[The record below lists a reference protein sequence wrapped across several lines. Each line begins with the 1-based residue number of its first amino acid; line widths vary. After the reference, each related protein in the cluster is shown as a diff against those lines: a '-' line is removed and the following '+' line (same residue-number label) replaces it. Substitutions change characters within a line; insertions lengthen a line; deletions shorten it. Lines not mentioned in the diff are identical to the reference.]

1 MVEGKDIQFKV
12 DTGAQ
17 ANVIPT
23 SEFNQLPDTG
33 KRIQL
38 IKSAI
43 NLTSYTGDK
52 LIVKGQC
59 TLRCNG
65 KLFRFFVVD
74 TDQAPVISFRA
85 SRELDLI
92 RVLMNISTDSGT

>member
-38 IKSAI
+38 I
-43 NLTSYTGDK
+43 TGDK

-85 SRELDLI
+85 SRKLDLI